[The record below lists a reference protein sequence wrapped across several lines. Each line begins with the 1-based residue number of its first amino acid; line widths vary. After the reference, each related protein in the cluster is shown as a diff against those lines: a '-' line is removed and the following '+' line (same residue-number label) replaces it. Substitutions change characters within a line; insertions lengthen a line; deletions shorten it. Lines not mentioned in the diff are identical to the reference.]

1 MQHFRE
7 GFNRHSQTLSWTT
20 VLEELEKLCQDSGDS
35 AQSVGA
41 SVEEAG
47 GTTAAHYRALVE
59 GSSDLIYILDK
70 EGVFTFANKESE
82 RLLGYTPE

>member
-1 MQHFRE
+1 M
-7 GFNRHSQTLSWTT
+7 LK
-20 VLEELEKLCQDSGDS
+20 ELVKLRQNSGDS

-41 SVEEAG
+41 SVEGAG
-47 GTTAAHYRALVE
+47 VTTATHYRALVE

-70 EGVFTFANKESE
+70 DGMFTFANKESE